1 MCLRDAPLHQSH
13 IIPAFI
19 YRWLKATGGN
29 TPIRAGQNPQLR
41 VQDGEK
47 CPLLCFDCEQKFGV
61 IEKIF
66 AERLFHPYDADQN
79 LKLVYGSWLNKFGAS
94 VCWRAL
100 IAVVRHA
107 DTSPIPDK
115 FHPDILHT
123 ERTWRNFLNGEIKNP
138 GTNEIHLLPLG
149 YLSRIPHPETPHNFN
164 RFLGRLVERDIAAS
178 NREAMVYVKLGKLAF
193 FGYISPPHEK
203 WQGTR
208 LNVERGYFEPKK
220 YALPD
225 TIREFLFDRARNSAN
240 ILQTISDAQR
250 EKISAAIHNN
260 MDQFIASDLAKA
272 IMLDAEMFGPE
283 AVTWKKR

>member
-1 MCLRDAPLHQSH
+1 
-13 IIPAFI
+13 
-19 YRWLKATGGN
+19 
-29 TPIRAGQNPQLR
+29 
-41 VQDGEK
+41 
-47 CPLLCFDCEQKFGV
+47 
-61 IEKIF
+61 
-66 AERLFHPYDADQN
+66 
-79 LKLVYGSWLNKFGAS
+79 
-94 VCWRAL
+94 
-100 IAVVRHA
+100 
-107 DTSPIPDK
+107 
-115 FHPDILHT
+115 
-123 ERTWRNFLNGEIKNP
+123 
-138 GTNEIHLLPLG
+138 
-149 YLSRIPHPETPHNFN
+149 
-164 RFLGRLVERDIAAS
+164 
-178 NREAMVYVKLGKLAF
+178 MVYVKLGKLAF